1 MVTIITDDY
10 IRDVNSYYWE
20 EEKEM
25 ELGIHPTQVKERIE
39 KLLKDLK
46 VDYGKITFL
55 DWDKR
60 YGPIVDVYLDGK
72 FYAPFNYELNFFVY

>member
-1 MVTIITDDY
+1 MVTIIADDY
-10 IRDVNSYYWE
+10 IRDANSYYWG

-25 ELGIHPTQVKERIE
+25 WLGIHPTQVKERIE

-60 YGPIVDVYLDGK
+60 HGSIVDVYLDGK